1 MKKISILL
9 AIVITFFINNNVNAA
24 TEWKNLKSKAAT
36 GGHGSNSTSETIN
49 KNGGTI
55 EANGDFVGV
64 RISIVDKEG
73 KTLSNSK
80 IINVYKDTGLY
91 SSSNIH
97 FYNKN
102 NGNKS
107 DVMDS
112 HNYSWEECK
121 GTNCVH
127 AVNGFKLGNVSLDT
141 STDDDSTFFKNIQK
155 FINNVS
161 NEIKKQWKDNKN
173 MDLVNYIFVK
183 FKDKNPIDQKVA
195 LAKENGGTYILFEP
209 INTYMIGTNYAATDN
224 HKEMYKIVRAFLNS
238 NGDWDTSKT
247 NDDYYNIVKNGS
259 TLKSDF
265 IASITD
271 MKFNINGSTVDGC
284 TKIAYDVTGGQNGYT
299 DIIAKCK
306 NGSFDSMDSR
316 AIANL
321 KKEVLPYYI
330 QSFKDYYNNNK
341 LQMKAFK
348 QEFGTNEPNK
358 DVLGAEARL
367 FFIGTPSELY
377 EFSNNSA
384 WKNNSTVKN
393 ALIDHCKKT
402 KYLKNDCDNYIN
414 NINKFTSYMCESCR
428 AFNYLRYDSKLVN
441 LKYTACNNYAS
452 ASQFCGLNGL
462 SVLADVDVDD
472 KDECGEEEY
481 NKILELGSLSKIQK
495 ETIKIKGEIKTL
507 DYCCAADAY
516 GDSEKAE
523 KIRKELKD
531 SNSKIY
537 KICHPNNCTVDD
549 YIAITKLSDWG
560 DDPEKPANKITS
572 LNSSVEGKTLDYC
585 CDVSTENYGEDE
597 LDKINTQKLGLKNP
611 TNGEIIKK
619 AKEYIEKKCKG
630 PSYCGEDAYNKMKMV
645 ENNEILLSK
654 AKTKIGAVTYN
665 LEYCCEIDNWTFDND
680 NKFLPTKLATKSE
693 LEQLLFKVCNIPT
706 KDKCTWNYLND
717 NRTRYY
723 YKDGNSNNTNPS
735 NISDCCDY
743 NEIKDSLPDNMT
755 ITKFHQQQAYKDA
768 GCGACEY
775 KVVNGTYQIVLTD
788 KLKKQG
794 KTEKYCCDNNENQWE
809 GEDNPQ
815 YISFKKNTT
824 YMAQLGC
831 AQAACS
837 WDKNKDE
844 KTRYSNGVDCCV
856 ATNYETNDIINGL
869 KKEGINIS
877 SNPTQSQII
886 SKFKESNHYKNMK
899 CNACTPESINSKDH
913 PCCSNPEMYD
923 NTYRSKFRD
932 ENNFDEVAG
941 LKKYLRKNYSSIYD
955 TYCKHECTLDT
966 VVSCPN
972 CDTIPNNGFIS
983 GVSYDI
989 VEYNDGPKDSTSIND
1004 INEDEKKCIVSENK
1018 FLNEDIGNKYCK
1030 VYCTE
1035 KIVYD
1040 YPEIVKSVEAGRK
1053 YPLGVA
1059 SITTVK
1065 TCRINGIDEA
1075 TFKSDLN
1082 AKAAEIKNA
1091 YDDYLKYKQAKKDA
1105 KIVTKAYDAKDKNN
1119 TCDCV
1124 NNASTTINGTTVSR
1138 NCCSQIST
1146 KISTVTTHTETLAS
1160 TIDKSNLDMNTF
1172 RTACSQKNGRQSGN
1186 KCYYCD
1192 DGKKPNSNNKCEGP
1206 EVTSCSSPGSEYT
1219 LVNSTTCEYAYCST
1233 IDNTKY
1239 GYQKVEKYEYGVDTK
1254 KTNQEGNICETPEN
1268 KDKMY
1273 TVTYPKNEEEAWNK
1287 VNVLQGEFDAI
1298 IKQYKECFD
1307 IPNTILNLDDYDFNI
1322 NVDYSQGDYSH
1333 SDKMEKSLVSSQV
1346 FEDDRV
1352 KSSNR
1357 ISKSYGNIKVKVT
1370 RDKYNKEQLVID
1382 NIYQGDLSKTIYS
1395 VSVQRQYKYVLTT
1408 GYTYINKGKPQS
1420 VTEKLQE
1427 LQQIEVAAHL
1437 PVSYDYTED
1446 GNITLSTT
1454 LDSDNARSDLALCTV
1469 DQNSDYELSCP
1480 FSVYDRLLLEPGGVL
1495 PVYRPIILSNP
1506 FPDKDGNGRNTGVN
1520 WCYENNCTND
1530 PSINKT
1536 VYNYITNNRGRTE
1549 ENVYNLL
1556 PLYTIKL
1563 TPADVQ
1569 NIRNYNKA
1577 TNYNDFRLICN
1588 NGKYCES
1595 IFLRG
1600 IYTLGYNEQSDIY
1613 KVSGVINDISNL
1625 VDKSRSC
1632 ALNQNLS
1639 NCNYDDYFSA
1649 SLGGD

>member
-1 MKKISILL
+1 MKKNKILLFLLVLSSMIFQIENVSAGTSYGNFDKAVGSASRGAGDPSETTAKGTRLGVGHTYGYRISIIES
-9 AIVITFFINNNVNAA
+9 ASKENTKTKAVYDVYMKSNEQV
-24 TEWKNLKSKAAT
+24 KSKTNKLSEKTKYSSGKTSQDEKITGYLGVAT
-36 GGHGSNSTSETIN
+36 GDDVVLDFSNISKRISVIEKNANEKLNEVRKAPYDEAARALKKTDYYNLLIAIAQATGIENDYNCIVGETTNCNSEAGFKKYREKISHTYIMVEPIMTVRFGSANAWWAGNALTNGFIKNVKNAGEAPGLSKILEVLGTSTQEQCKDAGTEIQNCELGVGQHFVNQWRELYKRISNISYTYYADTTTNIAEYILSAYSGSNSKYVEVISSETLSKYLYGKKSNTEFSYFNSLPSSYSWSNLAAKKDKGYAVGIQLMHLDLDGFFDDNSCEYDN
-49 KNGGTI
+49 KLGL
-55 EANGDFVGV
+55 
-64 RISIVDKEG
+64 RIPSAHASDEKYCCDYDKDKWISEDNY
-73 KTLSNSK
+73 KEFISSK
-80 IINVYKDTGLY
+80 LYKD
-91 SSSNIH
+91 
-97 FYNKN
+97 
-102 NGNKS
+102 
-107 DVMDS
+107 
-112 HNYSWEECK
+112 
-121 GTNCVH
+121 
-127 AVNGFKLGNVSLDT
+127 
-141 STDDDSTFFKNIQK
+141 
-155 FINNVS
+155 
-161 NEIKKQWKDNKN
+161 
-173 MDLVNYIFVK
+173 
-183 FKDKNPIDQKVA
+183 
-195 LAKENGGTYILFEP
+195 
-209 INTYMIGTNYAATDN
+209 
-224 HKEMYKIVRAFLNS
+224 
-238 NGDWDTSKT
+238 
-247 NDDYYNIVKNGS
+247 
-259 TLKSDF
+259 
-265 IASITD
+265 
-271 MKFNINGSTVDGC
+271 
-284 TKIAYDVTGGQNGYT
+284 
-299 DIIAKCK
+299 
-306 NGSFDSMDSR
+306 
-316 AIANL
+316 
-321 KKEVLPYYI
+321 
-330 QSFKDYYNNNK
+330 
-341 LQMKAFK
+341 
-348 QEFGTNEPNK
+348 
-358 DVLGAEARL
+358 
-367 FFIGTPSELY
+367 
-377 EFSNNSA
+377 
-384 WKNNSTVKN
+384 
-393 ALIDHCKKT
+393 
-402 KYLKNDCDNYIN
+402 KYLAI
-414 NINKFTSYMCESCR
+414 CESNCLI
-428 AFNYLRYDSKLVN
+428 NDY
-441 LKYTACNNYAS
+441 
-452 ASQFCGLNGL
+452 
-462 SVLADVDVDD
+462 
-472 KDECGEEEY
+472 
-481 NKILELGSLSKIQK
+481 
-495 ETIKIKGEIKTL
+495 ETIKNL
-507 DYCCAADAY
+507 D
-516 GDSEKAE
+516 
-523 KIRKELKD
+523 
-531 SNSKIY
+531 
-537 KICHPNNCTVDD
+537 
-549 YIAITKLSDWG
+549 DWG
-560 DDPEKPANKITS
+560 ENPTTPANKITS
-572 LNSSVEGKTLDYC
+572 FNSSVEGKTLDYC
-585 CDVSTENYGEDE
+585 CDLDNYSEKQLE
-597 LDKINTQKLGLKNP
+597 EINKKYLKLYNP
-611 TNGEIIKK
+611 TVGAIKIEAEK
-619 AKEYIEKKCKG
+619 SLEKKCG
-630 PSYCGEDAYNKMKMV
+630 PTTPYCGEDAYTKMKMV

-654 AKTKIGAVTYN
+654 AKTKIGAVEYD
-665 LEYCCEIDNWTFDND
+665 LEYCCEIDKWNFDSNE
-680 NKFLPTKLATKSE
+680 KFLPTKLATKSE
-693 LEQLLFKVCNIPT
+693 LEQLFFKVCNIP
-706 KDKCTWNYLND
+706 KKQKCTWDYLNQSK
-717 NRTRYY
+717 TRYY
-723 YKDGNSNNTNPS
+723 YKDGNSNNTNPD

-743 NEIKDSLPDNMT
+743 NEIKDSLPNNMK
-755 ITKFHQQQAYKDA
+755 ITDFHQQQAYKDA
-768 GCGACEY
+768 GCGGCEY
-775 KVVNGTYQIVLTD
+775 KVVNGEYKIVLTD

-886 SKFKESNHYKNMK
+886 SKFKESTHYKNMK
-899 CNACTPESINSKDH
+899 CNACTPESINSTNNA
-913 PCCSNPEMYD
+913 CCTQPEMYD
-923 NTYRSKFRD
+923 NSYRSEFRKYSVDEKEGLTKF
-932 ENNFDEVAG
+932 
-941 LKKYLRKNYSSIYD
+941 LKANYKSIYES
-955 TYCKHECTLDT
+955 YCKPSTPECTIDT
-966 VVSCPN
+966 VINCPN
-972 CDTIPNNGFIS
+972 CDTPITNGFVS
-983 GVSYDI
+983 GQSYDT
-989 VEYNDGPKDSTSIND
+989 VEYHDGQKDSTSIND

-1040 YPEIVKSVEAGRK
+1040 YPEIVKSIEAGRK

-1160 TIDKSNLDMNTF
+1160 TMDKGKLDMNTF
-1172 RTACSQKNGRQSGN
+1172 GAACSQKNGRQSGS

-1192 DGKKPNSNNKCEGP
+1192 DGKKPNSSNKCEGP

-1254 KTNQEGNICETPEN
+1254 KTNQEGNICDSPEN
-1268 KDKMY
+1268 ADKLY
-1273 TVTYPKNEEEAWNK
+1273 SVTYPKNEEEAWNK

-1420 VTEKLQE
+1420 VTEKLKE

-1446 GNITLSTT
+1446 GKITLSTT

-1549 ENVYNLL
+1549 ENVYKLL

-1563 TPADVQ
+1563 TTADIQ

-1588 NGKYCES
+1588 NGRYCES

-1600 IYTLGYNEQSDIY
+1600 TYTLGYNEQSDIY
-1613 KVSGVINDISNL
+1613 KVPGVINDISNL

-1632 ALNQNLS
+1632 ALNQNLD

>member
-1 MKKISILL
+1 MKKNKIIIKLLLIISVFIPINVSAADGSYVIKGVGVGGNTSFTTTICDCYAQSCRSGQANVEITAYYIVNGKLKTQKFYTKNIDDLKKYTSDYIKEHGFEEFSKSFKKMSIDKTKKFNTIVEFVSAFNEEPVYTEFMSKIPDFKLL
-9 AIVITFFINNNVNAA
+9 EADNIKGDSDDTKVTSKYTWKEYKEMTASLYIVAEPVIKVSLITPNTVDKNKAYLGNTDLGFTVTACDIKYIRQKGTISVSNFSNVTSIKASEVDTMPKTAFNSAISELKNYLICNEDNDCISKIKNIVKTGNATNPLTKYINNWNKIYNGTTTTTDSMTLTVRALANFALDSKTSSRVGPGLKNKLADISTLMWLDQKIGKFKAGKSSGASSWDAIVSNYNSEYGISMSGYGVNVINPDVKDLF
-24 TEWKNLKSKAAT
+24 EPSKFCEYDEKNDVFRLP
-36 GGHGSNSTSETIN
+36 
-49 KNGGTI
+49 
-55 EANGDFVGV
+55 
-64 RISIVDKEG
+64 EG
-73 KTLSNSK
+73 KTDQKDCCEYSQLW
-80 IINVYKDTGLY
+80 KDTTIY
-91 SSSNIH
+91 NNQFAIFSKKDNYKNVCASSCNI
-97 FYNKN
+97 
-102 NGNKS
+102 
-107 DVMDS
+107 
-112 HNYSWEECK
+112 
-121 GTNCVH
+121 
-127 AVNGFKLGNVSLDT
+127 
-141 STDDDSTFFKNIQK
+141 TD
-155 FINNVS
+155 FIN
-161 NEIKKQWKDNKN
+161 I
-173 MDLVNYIFVK
+173 
-183 FKDKNPIDQKVA
+183 
-195 LAKENGGTYILFEP
+195 
-209 INTYMIGTNYAATDN
+209 TNQA
-224 HKEMYKIVRAFLNS
+224 
-238 NGDWDTSKT
+238 
-247 NDDYYNIVKNGS
+247 
-259 TLKSDF
+259 
-265 IASITD
+265 
-271 MKFNINGSTVDGC
+271 
-284 TKIAYDVTGGQNGYT
+284 
-299 DIIAKCK
+299 
-306 NGSFDSMDSR
+306 
-316 AIANL
+316 
-321 KKEVLPYYI
+321 
-330 QSFKDYYNNNK
+330 
-341 LQMKAFK
+341 
-348 QEFGTNEPNK
+348 
-358 DVLGAEARL
+358 
-367 FFIGTPSELY
+367 
-377 EFSNNSA
+377 
-384 WKNNSTVKN
+384 
-393 ALIDHCKKT
+393 
-402 KYLKNDCDNYIN
+402 
-414 NINKFTSYMCESCR
+414 
-428 AFNYLRYDSKLVN
+428 
-441 LKYTACNNYAS
+441 
-452 ASQFCGLNGL
+452 
-462 SVLADVDVDD
+462 
-472 KDECGEEEY
+472 
-481 NKILELGSLSKIQK
+481 
-495 ETIKIKGEIKTL
+495 
-507 DYCCAADAY
+507 
-516 GDSEKAE
+516 
-523 KIRKELKD
+523 
-531 SNSKIY
+531 
-537 KICHPNNCTVDD
+537 
-549 YIAITKLSDWG
+549 DWG
-560 DDPEKPANKITS
+560 DDPIKPASNIKIDK
-572 LNSSVEGKTLDYC
+572 SSVINKTSGEYENLMYC
-585 CDVSTENYGEDE
+585 CNFDNYSEEE
-597 LDKINTQKLGLKNP
+597 LKKINDYALRLKNP
-611 TNGEIIKK
+611 TNGTIKIE
-619 AKEYIEKKCKG
+619 AKKFVEKKCG
-630 PSYCGEDAYNKMKMV
+630 PTTVYCGEDAYTKMKMV

-654 AKTKIGAVTYN
+654 AKTTIGAVEYN
-665 LEYCCEIDNWTFDND
+665 LDYCCDINNWNYKNNEKI
-680 NKFLPTKLATKSE
+680 NKLTTESD
-693 LEQLLFKVCNIPT
+693 LEKLLFKVCDIP
-706 KDKCTWNYLND
+706 KSKKCTWDYLNQSK
-717 NRTRYY
+717 TRYY
-723 YKDGNSNNTNPS
+723 YKDGNSNNTNPD

-743 NEIKDSLPDNMT
+743 NEIKDSLPNNMK
-755 ITKFHQQQAYKDA
+755 ITDFHQQQAYKDV
-768 GCGACEY
+768 GCGGCEY
-775 KVVNGTYQIVLTD
+775 KVVNGEYKIVLTD

-886 SKFKESNHYKNMK
+886 SKFKESTHYKNMK
-899 CNACTPESINSKDH
+899 CNACTPESINSTNH
-913 PCCSNPEMYD
+913 ACCTQPEMYD
-923 NTYRSKFRD
+923 NSYRSEFRKYSVDEKEGLTKF
-932 ENNFDEVAG
+932 
-941 LKKYLRKNYSSIYD
+941 LKANYNSIYESYCKTSTPPECTID
-955 TYCKHECTLDT
+955 TYIT
-966 VVSCPN
+966 CPN
-972 CDTIPNNGFIS
+972 CDTPSANGFIS
-983 GVSYDI
+983 GKSYDT
-989 VEYNDGPKDSTSIND
+989 VEYQDGKKDSTSIND
-1004 INEDEKKCIVSENK
+1004 INEAEKKCIVSENK

-1035 KIVYD
+1035 RIEYD

-1172 RTACSQKNGRQSGN
+1172 RSACSQKNGRQSGN

-1395 VSVQRQYKYVLTT
+1395 VSVQRQYKYTLTT

-1427 LQQIEVAAHL
+1427 LQQIQVAAHL
-1437 PVSYDYTED
+1437 PVSYDYTEN